1 MTFEDVAIF
10 FSQEEWC
17 LLDEAQKCLYYHVM
31 LENLAL
37 MASLGKALPST
48 HVLFSVLFFP
58 QRQLYPFPS
67 QTMGSTNFPIFL
79 AHVLWVPA
87 LSCGDHP
94 K

>member
-17 LLDEAQKCLYYHVM
+17 LLDEAQRCLYHHVM

-48 HVLFSVLFFP
+48 HVLLSVLF
-58 QRQLYPFPS
+58 FPS

-87 LSCGDHP
+87 LSCGD
-94 K
+94 